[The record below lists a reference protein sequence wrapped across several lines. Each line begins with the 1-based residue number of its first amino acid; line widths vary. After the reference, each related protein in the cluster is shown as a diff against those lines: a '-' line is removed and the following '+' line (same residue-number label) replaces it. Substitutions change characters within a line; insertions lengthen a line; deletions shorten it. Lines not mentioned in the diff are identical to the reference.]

1 MDKFASDDELCRRA
15 IAAYFR
21 TAVGGSDGV
30 FIDTPGWGTD
40 VTEHDGKRYV
50 VTQDSRGTTVAV
62 YRVQND
68 GALRR
73 MKRWPR
79 EVAPRS

>member
-21 TAVGGSDGV
+21 TPVGGSDGV
-30 FIDTPGWGTD
+30 FIEGPAWGAD
-40 VTEHDGKRYV
+40 VVEHDGKQYV
-50 VTQDSRGTTVAV
+50 VLQNSRGPVAV

-73 MKRWPR
+73 MKRWPT
-79 EVAPRS
+79 EVAPRE